1 MQIEKL
7 IGRIRIIQLSGTL
20 GPKGG
25 ARSTWSTHSLSTI
38 SVFCVSQTTA
48 FSHHRH
54 AFLAHLVFSAVVYA
68 SAAFAATIPIGGC
81 DEATAKDIE
90 IDIAVYHKQLA
101 EVSEQLVF
109 PMINSPLNTD
119 IHVIV
124 CIYAFSNLHTS
135 LSKNLICFQIL
146 VLTDLQCQAFPTCK
160 TCGPN
165 HLVSL
170 ARALE

>member
-1 MQIEKL
+1 MHFL
-7 IGRIRIIQLSGTL
+7 R
-20 GPKGG
+20 
-25 ARSTWSTHSLSTI
+25 TI
-38 SVFCVSQTTA
+38 
-48 FSHHRH
+48 
-54 AFLAHLVFSAVVYA
+54 VFSAVVYV

-90 IDIAVYHKQLA
+90 SDITVYHKQLA

-124 CIYAFSNLHTS
+124 CIYAFSNPNTS
-135 LSKNLICFQIL
+135 LSKNLVCFPNPCF
-146 VLTDLQCQAFPTCK
+146 TDLQCQAFPTCK